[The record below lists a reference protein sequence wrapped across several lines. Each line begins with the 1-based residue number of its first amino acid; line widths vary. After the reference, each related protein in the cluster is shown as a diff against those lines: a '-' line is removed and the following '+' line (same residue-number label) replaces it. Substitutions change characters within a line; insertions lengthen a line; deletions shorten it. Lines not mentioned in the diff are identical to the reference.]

1 MSLEVFSLIISK
13 FLPRIFHFL
22 SVAVEFADGI
32 VADVDVLLSNIS
44 LQIHLHHHI
53 VAKVE
58 HNHGHLQLMVVFDHS
73 SRKNHLNLN

>member
-13 FLPRIFHFL
+13 FSPRIFHFL

-32 VADVDVLLSNIS
+32 VADAPLSNIS

-73 SRKNHLNLN
+73 SHKNHLNLN